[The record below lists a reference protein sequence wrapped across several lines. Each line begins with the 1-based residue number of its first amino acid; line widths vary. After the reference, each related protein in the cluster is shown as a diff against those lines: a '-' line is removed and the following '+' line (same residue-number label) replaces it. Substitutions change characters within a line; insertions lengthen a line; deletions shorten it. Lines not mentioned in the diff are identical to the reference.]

1 MKWTIWWERGEKRGF
16 INCRGGNSMH
26 VSGTRHTLGA
36 VGARAMGKGRRVR
49 RRDAFISSV
58 TAGGADRVN
67 NSPLRAGVWRIVGLK
82 SQQMSAHSSES
93 LIVLA

>member
-1 MKWTIWWERGEKRGF
+1 MGSFIVGEG
-16 INCRGGNSMH
+16 I
-26 VSGTRHTLGA
+26 TRMCL
-36 VGARAMGKGRRVR
+36 ARATHWGLWGHVPLGGRKGGS
-49 RRDAFISSV
+49 FISTV

-93 LIVLA
+93 LIVFS